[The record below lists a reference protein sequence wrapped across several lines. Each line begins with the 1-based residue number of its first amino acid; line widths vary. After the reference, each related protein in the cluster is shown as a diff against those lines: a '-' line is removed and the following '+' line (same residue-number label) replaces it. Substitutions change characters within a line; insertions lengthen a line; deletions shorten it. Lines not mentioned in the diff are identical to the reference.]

1 MDSMAKTGRNKGSG
15 RFALVLFLVF
25 LLLLGLAACLIL
37 QRLQSPSRAV
47 VGRWRMELAC
57 TDDAVSRAES
67 WLRDAQ
73 LGDRVEAAE
82 LFPAL
87 HVDVVL
93 TLRRD
98 GSWERS
104 LDEASYAAAQSA
116 AVDGMAASARQLLRL
131 RVAATGRGGGPD
143 EYAEQ
148 LMQDALGMS
157 SSAYF
162 ASYGPQLLPSPDQL
176 REHWNGS
183 GAWTIADG
191 RIDLGGGPV
200 DFLVG
205 DSLLVLSGPEGT
217 EVYTRDDAA

>member
-1 MDSMAKTGRNKGSG
+1 MAKTGRKKGSG
-15 RFALVLFLVF
+15 RFALALFLVF
-25 LLLLGLAACLIL
+25 LLLLALTACLVL
-37 QRLQSPSRAV
+37 QRLMSPSRAV
-47 VGRWRMELAC
+47 VGRWRMELDC
-57 TDDAVSRAES
+57 TDRAAARAEL
-67 WLRDAQ
+67 WLRDAKM
-73 LGDRVEAAE
+73 GDQVDAAAF
-82 LFPAL
+82 FPPL

-104 LDEASYAAAQSA
+104 LDGASLDAARQA
-116 AVDGMAASARQLLRL
+116 AVDAMAASARQLLRL
-131 RVAATGRGGGPD
+131 RIAATGRGGGPD

-157 SSAYF
+157 SAEYF
-162 ASYGPQLLPSPDQL
+162 AAYGPELLPTQEEL
-176 REHWNGS
+176 RERWDGS
-183 GAWTIADG
+183 GSWSIADG

-217 EVYTRDDAA
+217 EVYARDDAA

>member
-1 MDSMAKTGRNKGSG
+1 MAKTGRKKGSG
-15 RFALVLFLVF
+15 RFALALFLVF
-25 LLLLGLAACLIL
+25 LLLLALTACLVL
-37 QRLQSPSRAV
+37 QRLMSPSRAV
-47 VGRWRMELAC
+47 VGRWRMELDC
-57 TDDAVSRAES
+57 TNRAAARAEL
-67 WLRDAQ
+67 WLRDAKM
-73 LGDRVEAAE
+73 GDQVDAAAF
-82 LFPAL
+82 FPPL

-104 LDEASYAAAQSA
+104 LDGASLDAARQA
-116 AVDGMAASARQLLRL
+116 AVDAMAASARQLLRL
-131 RVAATGRGGGPD
+131 RIAATGRGGGPD

-176 REHWNGS
+176 RERWNGS

-191 RIDLGGGPV
+191 RIDLGGGPM

-205 DSLLVLSGPEGT
+205 DGLLVLSGPEGT
-217 EVYTRDDAA
+217 EVYARDDAA